1 MASTS
6 ERVFPSLTSLAA
18 LSSFIML
25 GNEDEPLLSQVPQRR
40 GVAAVGFLVDEERYS
55 LRQTLPILLFTKTQ
69 FLERGHVFG
78 ATNDL

>member
-1 MASTS
+1 
-6 ERVFPSLTSLAA
+6 
-18 LSSFIML
+18 ML